1 MRHAV
6 CNVAGRTRKS
16 ARFGQ
21 GSAATSFSP
30 AAGFLASQLTPP
42 GSQGRGLMTLV
53 NGEMQAQFMARIRG
67 LDPQRCQSSPRRSV
81 RGQPHR
87 LRACVGA
94 MQVVSPTVPF
104 CWHAILRSSTRCTQA
119 LTTHAVRDAATP
131 RECTDDG
138 ILAKEDAND

>member
-6 CNVAGRTRKS
+6 CNAAGRTRKS

-21 GSAATSFSP
+21 GSAATAFSP

-67 LDPQRCQSSPRRSV
+67 LDPQRCQSSSRRSL

-87 LRACVGA
+87 LPAWPWGGAGGGRPYRFVLLACETRLEHQRAPA
-94 MQVVSPTVPF
+94 
-104 CWHAILRSSTRCTQA
+104 
-119 LTTHAVRDAATP
+119 
-131 RECTDDG
+131 
-138 ILAKEDAND
+138 